1 MRQKHL
7 GEGRPRGNALRSIL
21 AVPGQENRPS
31 SFELETSIDFE
42 RRAIC
47 NASFPAN
54 RAGGE
59 LRAAVWP
66 RKEPLVLNL

>member
-1 MRQKHL
+1 
-7 GEGRPRGNALRSIL
+7 L